1 MQRHSFS
8 ATVSRAHLAALISLI
23 FLLAGAATAA
33 PPVGPASPSTVDATK
48 RLQLFPLA
56 FERNEGQ
63 ADPAAKYV
71 ARGAGY
77 SLLLMPGETVLN
89 VGRKDTF
96 EQIRLKFDGAD
107 AAAQA
112 SGQDRL
118 PTIVNY
124 IIGNDR
130 SLWHTNIAT
139 FGKVTYRRLYP
150 GIDLLF
156 YGNQGR
162 LEHDFVVGPG
172 ADPRRIAL
180 EVAGAQRVSINAHG
194 DLILRT
200 RSGELQLLK
209 PIAYQVIAGHRR
221 EVASR
226 FQLRN
231 GNRIGFVLGNYD
243 RGSELIIDPV
253 LNWNTY
259 LFGTNS
265 NSTTVAGVALD
276 SSQAVYVAGNTTASS
291 FNGNTPSGGN
301 KQGAASGTKIF
312 IARIDDTSTGSSVS
326 GSTLTW
332 LTFIGGSGVD
342 TASNIALD
350 NSHVFVVGQTS
361 STSSFPVST
370 NGFLQSF
377 STAPSTS
384 GFVAA
389 VPQSNGAAL
398 SYGSFVGENNASSD
412 ANATA
417 AVIKGATAPYDIT
430 TGADLYVAGWVTNG
444 GGVLSTSAGYQS
456 ANFSKGIGGFVVQL
470 STAFPATGGASTFP
484 AGAIIYGSYFVS
496 NQNATDAFQIYGLGV
511 GQNQASSLPA
521 WAAST
526 NFSGGNLIRP
536 TTNNT
541 ANDIYMDTTGGSHS
555 TGSSQPNWNTKPNL
569 GDTVT
574 DGGITWVNI
583 GPFLGNIH
591 IAGAALGEVPQFNA
605 SGTSCNIGSG
615 TPIDGVEGFVFKLD
629 MTKIGCAQ
637 LGNTSSGYG
646 TFLGA
651 NSQVSALA
659 IDGNSPANA
668 YVTGYTAATS
678 GFATSAPTGL
688 SSTLHDTTVS
698 VASGSI
704 TAHTT
709 NATITTSAAHNFS
722 VGQVVSVSGTGS
734 TDFDGI
740 WTITGTTSTT
750 FSFTSIT
757 KAGASNITIGAGGKA
772 VGTFDAFAAKISGT
786 GTKTW
791 AGYLGGTGNDYGNA
805 IALQLDQ
812 TQNPPANALAV
823 AIAGTTQSSDLTQA
837 NPLLNPQTGAAV
849 AFGGTQAGFLTLID
863 QHSSPAVSLSSYFGG
878 SGKENGKAVALVQN
892 PASGAVAYFGGDTTS
907 LDLPINSTAFQA
919 GPATAFTA
927 SNTAGFVGEA
937 SEVNVAATPAATP
950 LAVAASTPDIGQGAA
965 IKYTFTFTGASP
977 SNTYTTFDAKMPV
990 DGSGNPFL
998 SISAV
1003 TPSSGTC
1010 KFGTAGVT
1018 CQLGSI
1024 AAAATATIEIDATGT
1039 AATACAAMPCTPA
1052 SFIVKGVVA
1061 AAENSNLG
1069 TASTT
1074 TNIVPGANLTVTL
1087 SKAATTEPVHP
1098 ATTATGSVI
1107 LDTTIS
1113 SAGPVTVT
1121 AGNLV
1126 YTLTFP
1132 ADFVPDTL
1140 SKGATPADWGTCD
1153 TLTGAIMAKVSCTSA
1168 ADLANAA
1175 SLSTIRITGHFDDS
1189 IVIPAGG
1196 PQNYTFTPSVAL
1208 TGFTDTGAT
1217 PATVLVSA
1225 ERASDLTAATT
1236 DNTTTAIRLSDPL
1249 VFTSTVTNNGPD
1261 NATNVSVAYTLP
1273 GGVVPTQVQSTV
1285 FDSCV
1290 QASNVITCKF
1300 NALLAGSG
1308 NAKIGTLTL
1317 TPPATGWP
1325 LSATVSTGTMA
1336 TGIAVSSTDVV
1347 ETVPA
1352 NNSQTV
1358 NSNLARTSDLQLTT
1372 LADNSATTPVSLA
1385 GPLTLTAQV
1394 KNAGPDD
1401 ATSVI
1406 VHFTLTDGG
1415 NNAYTLGTNSFPS
1428 GCSAATNVITCTV
1441 GALTNGTTGSYSVQV
1456 NPDPAWV
1463 SATSNV
1469 GTISTVADTA
1479 SPDVVDDGAAG
1490 APGTNNTS
1498 SSLTNHLARTSDLQM
1513 SSYTDNTQVTPVSES
1528 GTLTLTA
1535 NLKNAGPDD
1544 AIDAVVTFTLTA
1556 GSSSYTLGTSTFPS
1570 GCINAALTIT
1580 CTVGPIAKNATPSYS
1595 VNLTPDA
1602 AWVGASSKTGT
1613 ITSLA
1618 QISSPHVYDNGTSGA
1633 AGANNSSTTLTTN
1646 ISRQADLRTTAV
1658 VDNTSVTPVNL
1669 TGTLVITPTIANFG
1683 PDDANGN
1690 IVVQVTFPTS
1700 NYTINN
1706 GSTTFNGGC
1715 VKDGA
1720 TPAIAD
1726 CTVNGSLAN
1735 GANLSYNLAV
1745 TPDPAWLS
1753 TSAATG
1759 TITPSVKV
1767 SSSSVYDDGT
1777 SGAPGANNT
1786 KTVTTHLERL
1796 ADLQLTNLTD
1806 NSTINPVPLA
1816 APPVGPGLKY
1826 ITSIKNVGPD
1836 TAENVKVV
1844 YTLPTA
1850 AYTFSSTT
1858 LGTCVQATTT
1868 LTCTIGQ
1875 LTTAAGTVSFT
1886 VTVAPDPAAIAT
1898 TANPPTASVSTS
1910 GQVQSSAVVD
1920 DGAAGAPGANNNG
1933 SVNSAL
1939 ERQSDLRIG
1948 TMTDNSPVSLAGTL
1962 TMTTPIQNL
1971 GPDAAPNVSVAF
1983 TLPNSAYTYTTNS
1996 GYTTCNQTG
2005 AVVTC
2010 TLTSLARN
2018 VSTPTSTS
2026 ISVTPDPAAVPANAP
2041 SATATTNTQISSLNT
2056 ADTNNVNDTGSDMA
2070 TIARK
2075 SDLQITSLT
2084 DNTSSANPVSLAGTL
2099 TYTVNVKNAGP
2110 DDATGVK
2117 VAFTLPTSGFTY
2129 LTNSGFGSCAQA
2141 AAVITC
2147 QISGTV
2153 ANAATPSFTLSVTPD
2168 PASATTSVPPTVVS
2182 TSATVSSTVVV
2193 DDGTSGAPGAN
2204 NTATRNS
2211 NIARRSDLEFVS
2223 LTDNSTATNPVPLG
2237 GPLTFATQIKN
2248 FGPDDAIG
2256 VVVKYTVPSGFTYST
2271 STGYTG
2277 CSQTSTLITCTVGG
2291 TIANGSSPSFS
2302 MTTVPG
2308 ATAIATTVKSATA
2321 GITAVVS
2328 STQVFDDG
2336 TSGNPNPANNNA
2348 ADTANLARRSDL
2360 QVISFTDNSPVGD
2373 AGPLIL
2379 TAKIQNVN
2387 TAGFGDDAV
2396 SVDVVFTL
2404 ANSNFTA
2411 IGNSGFSSCSPQ
2423 SGSTVTCHFG
2433 SLTVAAGAVNVSL
2446 SVTPQSLASGGPI
2459 APVTNV
2465 QVQSADVWDDTP
2477 NTGAPS
2483 ANNDAQV
2490 TSSIQSVVHLSFTHT
2505 SNPTVGTFANLAQ
2518 PVKYTIQIHNA
2529 TTTTGG
2535 AATSA
2540 AQGVVV
2546 TENLPSTFISRAVD
2560 ASSTAGWSCNFA
2572 ASPVSCSLSGL
2583 IAPGSTSANDA
2594 ILVISGVYTDDPA
2607 LLQLPGGGAY
2617 APGTGNSGNITA
2629 TLSTTSTDPDGF
2641 SPIDTSTDLRRLVAL
2656 GATAASNPAAGSGT
2670 LARLGTDVVYTIVVS
2685 NPSTLALPTDT
2696 ATAVYLDVAIPA
2708 NFIGVSIDAASTAG
2722 WTCVPANFS
2731 SSPTRCTQANPLPPN
2746 TTQTLVLRGQYSDST
2761 AQSTLTG
2768 GLGTAGISATP
2779 GVTAS
2784 VQAASVPIVPAVANT
2799 DIQRL
2804 IHLTAT
2810 AASSPA
2816 AGVSFANLQAPVV
2829 YTFNV
2834 SNAATVNSVAT
2845 DSAAGVV
2852 LYVTLPATFI
2862 NPAVTS
2868 ANWDCAG
2875 FAANPAPCSF
2885 SGSIPSGGTAATPLV
2900 ITGEYSNAT
2909 AVLPGG
2915 GAYAPGT
2922 GNAGVNAN
2930 LTATLSQD
2938 PAPGSVATS
2947 TDIRRD
2953 VQLTI
2958 TQAQPT
2964 ANPVSLGA
2972 AESYTVRVSNAPG
2985 SNDAAGVV
2993 VADTLPSGFNLTSA
3007 SGTGWSCGGN
3017 VSGVVT
3023 CTVTGTIVGGAT
3035 SNDLVISG
3043 SYDKSI
3049 SLAGSGTGT
3058 RTNSAAVSATLSF
3071 DEPGTAKTASMDTT
3085 IQRNVNLG
3093 VSMTAAPNPI
3103 GAGGAASNVV
3113 TYTVNV
3119 NNTGVDPVSGST
3131 SSVKVDFTA
3140 PLPSNFTNLTASG
3153 SGSSTVT
3160 CDTTTNYPHV
3170 ICTYPSQDTTP
3181 TVITIKGQFDQTT
3194 VAGTGSAL
3202 AQASVAVST
3211 ADGIDSDANNNSASS
3226 TVTVVD
3232 TPAGAN
3238 IVPLLSS
3245 SGHPVT
3251 VTYSTVTQAG
3261 ITTQAVT
3268 QLPPTGF
3275 HEPAID
3281 YPAIDYSTALPYYF
3295 VIASDPAAPVAFNT
3309 PTTVCVAYTTLA
3321 GVTFTKPERVR
3332 FFDAT
3337 GKDITSYLDAAT
3349 VCGKTANPGP
3359 NLGSFTVR
3367 EPRNHAPVAKAA
3379 AQQLFSGKI
3388 GTNQFTLDSSGTT
3401 DADIQQIC
3409 NGSPTPPAAG
3419 SQFCGDTLTYTW
3431 TGPPGMNAGNGSNT
3445 FTQVVKANA
3454 DGTLG
3459 APAQVTGSFPLGI
3472 STVTLTVTDQTG
3484 ASSTSQVSVSVNSF
3498 TLSTTNQ
3505 SAVITPGQ
3513 STSFQV
3519 IPQDANKQPL
3529 QFNGNMTLTCS
3540 GVRNAD
3546 SSSLATNHITCSVSP
3561 NVIQQGQFSTAL
3573 IVTVGPNFSQARP
3586 VGGPA
3591 GALGGPPNPTL
3602 VGWGISRSGG
3612 ALAMFLAL
3620 MSPALMGIVV
3630 LPGRGRRWKTLL
3642 ILALLL
3648 AGLGLQLGC
3657 GGTGNTPTA
3666 QTIPVT
3672 TPAGTY
3678 TITITGTAA
3687 GGVTSTN
3694 TFTLTVQ

>member
-1 MQRHSFS
+1 MQRHSFF
-8 ATVSRAHLAALISLI
+8 ATVLVARARLAGLIPLF
-23 FLLAGAATAA
+23 FLLASGAIAA
-33 PPVGPASPSTVDATK
+33 PPSGPATPSTADVAK

-63 ADPAAKYV
+63 ANPAAKYV
-71 ARGAGY
+71 ARGSGY
-77 SLLLMPGETVLN
+77 SLLLLPGETVLN
-89 VGRKDTF
+89 VGRKDSL
-96 EQIRLKFDGAD
+96 EQIRLKFAGAD
-107 AAAQA
+107 GAAQA
-112 SGQDRL
+112 IGQDQL

-130 SLWHTNIAT
+130 SRWHTHIST
-139 FGKVTYRRLYP
+139 FGKVSHRRIYP

-162 LEHDFVVGPG
+162 LEHDFVVAPG
-172 ADPRRIAL
+172 ADPRRISM
-180 EVAGAQRVSINAHG
+180 EVTGAQQVSINGHG
-194 DLILRT
+194 DLVLRT
-200 RSGELQLLK
+200 LSGELQFQK

-221 EVASR
+221 EVESR

-231 GNRIGFVLGNYD
+231 GNRVGFELGNYD

-291 FNGNTPSGGN
+291 FDGNTPAGGN
-301 KQGAASGTKIF
+301 KQGAASATKIF
-312 IARIDDTSTGSSVS
+312 VARIDDTSTGSSVS

-350 NSHVFVVGQTS
+350 NSHVFVVGQTT
-361 STSSFPVST
+361 STSSFPTSS

-377 STAPSTS
+377 GTAPSTA

-389 VPQSNGAAL
+389 VPQSNGSAL
-398 SYGSFVGENNASSD
+398 SYGSFLGENNASSD

-417 AVIKGATAPYDIT
+417 VVIKGATAPYDIT
-430 TGADLYVAGWVTNG
+430 TGAELFVAGWVTNG

-456 ANFSKGIGGFVVQL
+456 ANFNKGIGGFVVRL
-470 STAFPATGGASTFP
+470 NTAFPASGGTSTFP
-484 AGAIIYGSYFVS
+484 SGAIVYGSYFVS
-496 NQNATDAFQIYGLGV
+496 NQNNTDAFHIYGLGV
-511 GQNQASSLPA
+511 GQNQASSLSA
-521 WAAST
+521 WSGST
-526 NFSGGNLIRP
+526 GYNPGSLIRP
-536 TTNNT
+536 TTNNPG
-541 ANDIYMDTTGGSHS
+541 NYVFMDTTGGTKNS
-555 TGSSQPNWNTKPNL
+555 GSSQPDWSTKQTV
-569 GDTVT
+569 GDTIVDNQVT
-574 DGGITWVNI
+574 WANI
-583 GPFLGNIH
+583 GQFLGNIH
-591 IAGAALGEVPQFNA
+591 IAGSALGEVPQFNA

-615 TPIDGVEGFVFKLD
+615 NPIDGVEGFVFKLD

-637 LGNTSSGYG
+637 LGNTGSGYG
-646 TFLGA
+646 TFLGT
-651 NSQVSALA
+651 NSQVNALA
-659 IDGNSPANA
+659 IDGNSPANS
-668 YVTGYTAATS
+668 YVTGYTAATT
-678 GFATSAPTGL
+678 GFATSSPTGL
-688 SSTLHDTTVS
+688 SSTPHDTAIS
-698 VASGSI
+698 IASGSI
-704 TAHTT
+704 AAHTT
-709 NATITTSAAHNFS
+709 NATITTSSAHGFS
-722 VGQVVSVSGTGS
+722 TGQVVSVSGTGS

-740 WTITGTTSTT
+740 WTITGTTTTT
-750 FSFTSIT
+750 FSFSSVTQ
-757 KAGASNITIGAGGKA
+757 AGASAITIGAVGKA

-786 GTKTW
+786 GTKSW

-805 IALQLDQ
+805 IALQLNQ
-812 TQNPPANALAV
+812 SQNPAADALAV
-823 AIAGTTQSSDLTQA
+823 AVAGTTQSSDLAQA
-837 NPLLNPQTGAAV
+837 NPLINPQTGVAV
-849 AFGGTQAGFLTLID
+849 AFGGTQSGFLTLID
-863 QHSSPAVSLSSYFGG
+863 QHISPAVTLSSYLGG
-878 SGKENGKAVALVQN
+878 TGKDNGKAVALVQN
-892 PASGAVAYFGGDTTS
+892 PSSGEIAYFGGDTTS
-907 LDLPINSTAFQA
+907 LDLPINSTAFQS
-919 GPATAFTA
+919 GPSTAFTA

-937 SEVNVAATPAATP
+937 SSVNVAATPAGTP
-950 LAVAASTPDIGQGAA
+950 LAVAANTPNIGQGAP
-965 IKYTFTFTGASP
+965 IQYTFTFTGASP

-998 SISAV
+998 SISSA

-1010 KFGTAGVT
+1010 KFGTGGVT
-1018 CQLGSI
+1018 CQLGSV
-1024 AAAATATIEIDATGT
+1024 AGGATATIVINATGT
-1039 AATACAAMPCTPA
+1039 AATACAASPCTPA
-1052 SFIVKGVVA
+1052 SFIVKGVVV

-1074 TNIVPGANLTVTL
+1074 TNIMPGANLTVTL

-1098 ATTATGSVI
+1098 ATTATGTVV

-1121 AGNLV
+1121 ASNLV
-1126 YTLTFP
+1126 YTLTLP

-1140 SKGATPADWGTCD
+1140 SKGATPTDWGTCD
-1153 TLTGAIMAKVSCTSA
+1153 TLTGTIMAKVSCTSG
-1168 ADLANAA
+1168 ADLANGA

-1196 PQNYTFTPSVAL
+1196 PQSYTFTPSVVL
-1208 TGFTDTGAT
+1208 TGFTDTGST
-1217 PATVLVSA
+1217 PAVVQVSA
-1225 ERASDLTAATT
+1225 ERTADLTAATT
-1236 DNTTTAIRLSDPL
+1236 DNTSTAIHLSDNL
-1249 VFTSTVTNNGPD
+1249 VFSSVVTNNGPD
-1261 NATNVSVAYTLP
+1261 NATNVSVAFTLP

-1300 NALLAGSG
+1300 NALASGGG
-1308 NAKIGTLTL
+1308 NAKTGTLTL

-1325 LSATVSTGTMA
+1325 LSATVSTGTMTTA
-1336 TGIAVSSTDVV
+1336 IAVSSTDVV
-1347 ETVPA
+1347 ETVPG
-1352 NNSQTV
+1352 NNSQNV
-1358 NSNLARTSDLQLTT
+1358 NSNLARTSDLQLTALT
-1372 LADNSATTPVSLA
+1372 DNSATTPASLA

-1401 ATSVI
+1401 ATGVV

-1441 GALTNGTTGSYSVQV
+1441 GSLANGTTASYAVQV
-1456 NPDPAWV
+1456 TPDPAWV

-1469 GTISTVADTA
+1469 GTISTVADVA
-1479 SPDVVDDGAAG
+1479 SPDVADDGTAG
-1490 APGTNNTS
+1490 APGANNTS

-1513 SSYTDNTQVTPVSES
+1513 TTYSDNTQVTPVSES

-1556 GSSSYTLGTSTFPS
+1556 GSSSYTMGTNTFPS
-1570 GCINAALTIT
+1570 GCVNAALTIT
-1580 CTVGPIAKNATPSYS
+1580 CTVGPIAKNATPSYT
-1595 VNLTPDA
+1595 VNLTPDP

-1613 ITSLA
+1613 ITSVA

-1658 VDNTSVTPVNL
+1658 VDNTGVTAVNL

-1700 NYTINN
+1700 GYTINN
-1706 GSTTFNGGC
+1706 GLTTFNGGC
-1715 VKDGA
+1715 VKDGT

-1735 GANLSYNLAV
+1735 AANVSYNLAV

-1786 KTVTTHLERL
+1786 KTVTTHLQRI

-1816 APPVGPGLKY
+1816 APPVGTGLKY
-1826 ITSIKNVGPD
+1826 ITSIKNAGPD
-1836 TAENVKVV
+1836 TAESVKVV
-1844 YTLPTA
+1844 YTLPSA
-1850 AYTFSSTT
+1850 AYTFTATT

-1875 LTTAAGTVSFT
+1875 LTTAAGLVGFT

-1898 TANPPTASVSTS
+1898 NANPPTASVSTS
-1910 GQVQSSAVVD
+1910 AQVQSSAVED
-1920 DGAAGAPGANNNG
+1920 DGTAGAPGANNNG

-1939 ERQSDLRIG
+1939 ERQSDLKIG
-1948 TMTDNSPVSLAGTL
+1948 TITDNSPVSIAGTL
-1962 TMTTPIQNL
+1962 IITTPIQNL
-1971 GPDAAPNVSVAF
+1971 GPDTAPNVSVAF

-1996 GYTTCNQTG
+1996 GYTTCNQAG

-2041 SATATTNTQISSLNT
+2041 SVTATTNVQISSVNT
-2056 ADTNNVNDTGSDMA
+2056 ADTNNANDTGSDVA

-2099 TYTVNVKNAGP
+2099 TYNVTLKNAGP
-2110 DDATGVK
+2110 DDATGVQ

-2141 AAVITC
+2141 ATVITC
-2147 QISGTV
+2147 QVSGTV
-2153 ANAATPSFTLSVTPD
+2153 ANGATPSFSLSVTPD
-2168 PASATTSVPPTVVS
+2168 PASVTTSVPPTIIS

-2204 NTATRNS
+2204 NTKARNS
-2211 NIARRSDLEFVS
+2211 SIARRSDLEFVS

-2237 GPLTFATQIKN
+2237 GPLTFATQVKN
-2248 FGPDDAIG
+2248 FGPDDATG
-2256 VVVKYTVPSGFTYST
+2256 VVVKYTVPSGFTYS
-2271 STGYTG
+2271 SNTGYTG
-2277 CSQTSTLITCTVGG
+2277 CSQTSTLITCTIGSTV
-2291 TIANGSSPSFS
+2291 TNGSSPSFT
-2302 MTTVPG
+2302 MTTIPG
-2308 ATAIATTVKSATA
+2308 PAAIATTVKSATA
-2321 GITAVVS
+2321 GSTAVVS

-2348 ADTANLARRSDL
+2348 AVTSNLARRSDL
-2360 QVISFTDNSPVGD
+2360 QLISFTDNSPVGD
-2373 AGPLIL
+2373 AGPLVL
-2379 TAKIQNVN
+2379 TARIQNVN

-2404 ANSNFTA
+2404 ANSNYTA
-2411 IGNSGFSSCSPQ
+2411 IGSSGFSSCDPQ
-2423 SGSTVTCHFG
+2423 SGSTVTCHYG
-2433 SLTVAAGAVNVSL
+2433 ALTVAAGAVNVSL

-2465 QVQSADVWDDTP
+2465 IVQSTDVWDDTP
-2477 NTGAPS
+2477 NTGAPGT
-2483 ANNDAQV
+2483 NNAAQV

-2505 SNPTVGTFANLAQ
+2505 SSPAVGTFASLNQ
-2518 PVKYTIQIHNA
+2518 TVKYTIHIHNA
-2529 TTTTGG
+2529 PTTTGG

-2540 AQGVVV
+2540 AQGVAV

-2572 ASPVSCSLSGL
+2572 VTPVSCTLSGL
-2583 IAPGSTSANDA
+2583 INPGSTSANDS
-2594 ILVISGVYTDDPA
+2594 ILVISGVYTDDPT

-2617 APGTGNSGNITA
+2617 SPGTGNSGNITA

-2641 SPIDTSTDLRRLVAL
+2641 APIDTSTDLRRLVAL

-2670 LARLGTDVVYTIVVS
+2670 LARLGTDVLYTIVVS

-2696 ATAVYLDVAIPA
+2696 ATADYVDITIPA
-2708 NFIGVSIDAASTAG
+2708 NFIGVSIDSSSTAG
-2722 WTCVPANFS
+2722 WSCVPANFAT
-2731 SSPTRCTQANPLPPN
+2731 SPIRCTQANPLPPN
-2746 TTQTLVLRGQYSDST
+2746 TTQTLVLRGQYSDSIT
-2761 AQSTLTG
+2761 QSTLAS
-2768 GLGTAGISATP
+2768 GLGTAGITATP

-2810 AASSPA
+2810 ASSSPA
-2816 AGVSFANLQAPVV
+2816 AGVAFANLQSPVT

-2852 LYVTLPATFI
+2852 LYVTLPSTFI
-2862 NPAVTS
+2862 NPSVTS

-2875 FAANPAPCSF
+2875 FAANPAPCTF
-2885 SGSIPSGGTAATPLV
+2885 TGSIPSGGTAATPLV
-2900 ITGEYSNAT
+2900 ITGVYSNAT

-2922 GNAGVNAN
+2922 GNASVNAN

-2938 PAPGSVATS
+2938 PTPGSVATS

-2972 AESYTVRVSNAPG
+2972 AESYTVRVSNSNAAG
-2985 SNDAAGVV
+2985 TNDAAGVV

-3007 SGTGWSCGGN
+3007 SGTGWSCGGA

-3023 CTVTGTIVGGAT
+3023 CTVNGTIAAGAT
-3035 SNDLVISG
+3035 SNDLVIAG

-3049 SLAGSGTGT
+3049 SLAGTGTGT

-3071 DEPGTAKTASMDTT
+3071 DEAGTAKTASIDTT

-3113 TYTVNV
+3113 TYSVNV

-3131 SSVKVDFTA
+3131 NSIKVDFTA
-3140 PLPSNFTNLTASG
+3140 PLPSNFTNVTASG

-3181 TVITIKGQFDQTT
+3181 TVITVKGQFDQST
-3194 VAGTGSAL
+3194 VASTGSAL

-3211 ADGIDSDANNNSASS
+3211 ADGIDTDANNNAASS

-3232 TPAGAN
+3232 TPAGSN
-3238 IVPLLSS
+3238 VVPLLSS
-3245 SGHPVT
+3245 SGHPIT

-3268 QLPPTGF
+3268 LVPPTGF

-3281 YPAIDYSTALPYYF
+3281 YPTVDYSAALPNYF
-3295 VIASDPAAPVAFNT
+3295 VIASDPAAPVAYNT

-3337 GKDITSYLDAAT
+3337 GKDITSSLDAVN
-3349 VCGKTANPGP
+3349 VCGKTTNPGP

-3388 GTNQFTLDSSGTT
+3388 GTNQFTLDASGTT

-3431 TGPPGMNAGNGSNT
+3431 TGPPGMNAGTGSNS

-3484 ASSTSQVSVSVNSF
+3484 ATSTSQVSVSVNSF

-3505 SAVITPGQ
+3505 NAVISPGQ

-3529 QFNGNMTLTCS
+3529 QFNGNMTLTCT
-3540 GVRNAD
+3540 GFRNSD
-3546 SSSLATNHITCSVSP
+3546 NSSLPANHITCSVSP

-3573 IVTVGPNFSQARP
+3573 IVTVGPNFSQAHPVRP
-3586 VGGPA
+3586 G
-3591 GALGGPPNPTL
+3591 
-3602 VGWGISRSGG
+3602 SRSGG

-3620 MSPALMGIVV
+3620 MSPAMMGIVV
-3630 LPGRGRRWKTLL
+3630 LPGRSRRWKTLL
-3642 ILALLL
+3642 ILGLLL
-3648 AGLGLQLGC
+3648 LGLGLQLGC